1 MLLLVYFPQ
10 IWPLASQTKWWL
22 STKYTVKTEEYLDN
36 RSHTHSG
43 QLSDCSQRPGAS
55 STVCFV
61 PLRPAGVA
69 LAAGPAAR
77 GAIVRAAFATGAG
90 FSNQYRSIGEEGGPD
105 YWTKLGVEKKKNRSL
120 QLLELQ

>member
-1 MLLLVYFPQ
+1 M
-10 IWPLASQTKWWL
+10 
-22 STKYTVKTEEYLDN
+22 
-36 RSHTHSG
+36 
-43 QLSDCSQRPGAS
+43 
-55 STVCFV
+55 

-105 YWTKLGVEKKKNRSL
+105 YWTKLGVEKKKKSIIAAFRATVGSERRDGQKVVHKERPDQKSWVFSEDGAPRCYSQTSNK
-120 QLLELQ
+120 

>member
-1 MLLLVYFPQ
+1 MKTKHYFDRP
-10 IWPLASQTKWWL
+10 
-22 STKYTVKTEEYLDN
+22 
-36 RSHTHSG
+36 SHTHSG
-43 QLSDCSQRPGAS
+43 QLSGCSQGPGAS

-105 YWTKLGVEKKKNRSL
+105 Y
-120 QLLELQ
+120 